1 MLKVYPKTS
10 LETLCRLFGFS
21 RQAYYKRQKVEQRQ
35 LMQTAIVL
43 DLVDEIRQDIPR
55 IGGKK
60 LYFMLQSKLRGYD
73 ITLGRDR
80 FFALLRDNDLLVKR
94 RKKRPVT
101 TMSRHQLRKYPNLI
115 TELVVKGPNQL
126 WVSDITYIK
135 VADKW
140 NYVIFI
146 TDAYSKKVVGFQVSD
161 RATTAFCLEALEQ
174 ALEQWTDRDG
184 TLIHHSDRGL
194 QYCSYDYTGKLKDNG
209 ILISMTQNG
218 DPLENAIAERVNGIF
233 KGDFMMDKTFEC
245 LSQARQEIQRMVY
258 HYNHTRPHASCDY
271 LTPVQA
277 HQRTGLLSRRW

>member
-35 LMQTAIVL
+35 LMQTAIVV

-174 ALEQWTDRDG
+174 ALEQWMDRDG